1 MAGKKSDDGGAG
13 AKKTRTRAKRPRLGR
28 GLSALVDAPIAVEIE
43 QDSKSD
49 NLTDV
54 GGDQVGVGG
63 DQGKS
68 GGVAGGVAGG
78 GKTPSVS
85 FADTSPASAGE
96 ESRVAGQGVGGE
108 VKRTGLVGGKSA
120 QTPVSTEVTALG
132 ASDSTGD
139 LRVAGE
145 RVVELAVGLIGVNRD
160 QPRRVF
166 DEEALGALAESI
178 SAHGVMQ
185 PIVVRRV
192 EGGSGRQGSP
202 HPGPLP
208 GGEGGR
214 GDGQVV
220 EGDAIEYELIAGE
233 RRWRASK
240 LAGLGVV
247 PAIVRDVD
255 DVTSAQLALIENV
268 QREDLNVVELAEG
281 YRALADRYGMT
292 QEKISKAVGVSRSSV
307 ANVVRLLELP
317 EEVRVLISGGALSS
331 GHGKVLLS
339 LGSPE
344 KQRKFAARA
353 IKEGWNVRLLER
365 AINDEN
371 GEQNLGKL
379 PDVSGKKDDERALSV
394 LRDLE
399 VRVGEQ
405 LGTRVRIKTDKSRQK
420 GRVVIEFYDLDQ
432 FDGLLG
438 RLGVSMEG

>member
-1 MAGKKSDDGGAG
+1 MAGKKSDDGNSA
-13 AKKTRTRAKRPRLGR
+13 AKKPRTRTKRPRLGR
-28 GLSALVDAPIAVEIE
+28 GLSALVDAPIAVEVE
-43 QDSKSD
+43 HASMSD
-49 NLTDV
+49 NTPAVVTTPGRGGTHNDGGAV
-54 GGDQVGVGG
+54 GTPGVNDGVG
-63 DQGKS
+63 
-68 GGVAGGVAGG
+68 AGG
-78 GKTPSVS
+78 GEARTGSVVDAAVDS
-85 FADTSPASAGE
+85 AERAALVGDQMTQVSDNIDFTTTPAS
-96 ESRVAGQGVGGE
+96 
-108 VKRTGLVGGKSA
+108 SA
-120 QTPVSTEVTALG
+120 NMSTDLG
-132 ASDSTGD
+132 AG
-139 LRVAGE
+139 GE
-145 RVVELAVGLIGVNRD
+145 RVVEIAVGVIGVNRD
-160 QPRRVF
+160 QPRREF
-166 DEEALGALAESI
+166 DEEALAALAASI

-192 EGGSGRQGSP
+192 SGVK
-202 HPGPLP
+202 
-208 GGEGGR
+208 E
-214 GDGQVV
+214 DGV
-220 EGDAIEYELIAGE
+220 ELELIAGE
-233 RRWRASK
+233 RRLRASK
-240 LAGLGVV
+240 IAGLETV

-307 ANVVRLLELP
+307 ANIVRLLELP
-317 EEVRVLISGGALSS
+317 EEVRTLISGGALSS

-365 AINDEN
+365 AITDDSGNE
-371 GEQNLGKL
+371 NLGGL
-379 PDVSGKKDDERALSV
+379 PQGGGKPEDERALSV

-405 LGTRVRIKTDKSRQK
+405 LGTRVKIKTDKSRQK

>member
-13 AKKTRTRAKRPRLGR
+13 AKKTRTRAKRSRLGR
-28 GLSALVDAPIAVEIE
+28 GLSALVDAPIAVEVE
-43 QDSKSD
+43 QSSKSD
-49 NLTDV
+49 NSS
-54 GGDQVGVGG
+54 GVGADDLGADETRGGSGAIAGGVGSSGAGGTAGAAVDAAVDRAERAALVG
-63 DQGKS
+63 DGETQSLAGS
-68 GGVAGGVAGG
+68 EVRVAGGVADAEGL
-78 GKTPSVS
+78 
-85 FADTSPASAGE
+85 AS
-96 ESRVAGQGVGGE
+96 
-108 VKRTGLVGGKSA
+108 
-120 QTPVSTEVTALG
+120 
-132 ASDSTGD
+132 
-139 LRVAGE
+139 GE
-145 RVVELAVGLIGVNRD
+145 RVVELAVGVIGVNRD
-160 QPRRVF
+160 QPRREF

-192 EGGSGRQGSP
+192 EGGSG
-202 HPGPLP
+202 
-208 GGEGGR
+208 
-214 GDGQVV
+214 GDSGK
-220 EGDAIEYELIAGE
+220 AEYELIAGE

-240 LAGLGVV
+240 IAGLEVV

-307 ANVVRLLELP
+307 ANIVRLLELP
-317 EEVRVLISGGALSS
+317 AEVQSLVSSGALSA

-344 KQRKFAARA
+344 KQRKYAARC
-353 IKEGWNVRLLER
+353 IKEGWNVRALER
-365 AINDEN
+365 AIGDEVA
-371 GEQNLGKL
+371 GSSTGVV
-379 PDVSGKKDDERALSV
+379 PPSGGNPEDERALSV

-405 LGTRVRIKTDKSRQK
+405 LGTRVKIKTNKSRQK

-438 RLGVSMEG
+438 RLGVSMDG

>member
-1 MAGKKSDDGGAG
+1 
-13 AKKTRTRAKRPRLGR
+13 
-28 GLSALVDAPIAVEIE
+28 
-43 QDSKSD
+43 
-49 NLTDV
+49 
-54 GGDQVGVGG
+54 
-63 DQGKS
+63 
-68 GGVAGGVAGG
+68 
-78 GKTPSVS
+78 
-85 FADTSPASAGE
+85 
-96 ESRVAGQGVGGE
+96 
-108 VKRTGLVGGKSA
+108 
-120 QTPVSTEVTALG
+120 
-132 ASDSTGD
+132 
-139 LRVAGE
+139 
-145 RVVELAVGLIGVNRD
+145 
-160 QPRRVF
+160 
-166 DEEALGALAESI
+166 
-178 SAHGVMQ
+178 MQ

-192 EGGSGRQGSP
+192 DGGGS
-202 HPGPLP
+202 
-208 GGEGGR
+208 
-214 GDGQVV
+214 DG
-220 EGDAIEYELIAGE
+220 AEYELIAGE

-240 LAGLGVV
+240 IAGLGVV

-292 QEKISKAVGVSRSSV
+292 QEKISNAVGVSRSSV
-307 ANVVRLLELP
+307 ANIVRLLELP
-317 EEVRVLISGGALSS
+317 EEVRALISGGALSS

-365 AINDEN
+365 AIDDEN
-371 GEQNLGKL
+371 GGQNIGSL
-379 PDVSGKKDDERALSV
+379 PQGVGKKEDERALSV

-438 RLGVSMEG
+438 RLGVSMDA